1 MFDVVAIL
9 HWLGPFVLLGVFLI
23 IFAECGLLVGVVLP
37 GDPTLF
43 TAGLLAA
50 TGAINTDLWLVCVVV
65 TIAAV
70 LGNIGGYWIG
80 AKIGP
85 PLFNRPN
92 AKLLHKGQ
100 VAKTQRF
107 FEKYGARAIVLAR
120 FIPLARTLITMIAGI
135 GRMDPRKYFI
145 YSSIGGIL
153 WATGMTL
160 LGGLLGQIPW
170 VAANVNTML
179 LIMLLAIVVI
189 SIVPIIS
196 EFIKKRRKK
205 KLATTEDETAEISDA
220 VRN

>member
-9 HWLGPFVLLGVFLI
+9 HWLGPFVLLGIFAI
-23 IFAECGLLVGVVLP
+23 IFAECGLLIGVVLP

-50 TGAINTDLWLVCVVV
+50 TGAIDADLWLVCVVV
-65 TIAAV
+65 TVAAV

-80 AKIGP
+80 AKVGP

-92 AKLLHKGQ
+92 AKLLHQGQ
-100 VAKTQRF
+100 VEKTQRF
-107 FEKYGARAIVLAR
+107 FDKYGARAIVLAR
-120 FIPLARTLITMIAGI
+120 FIPLARTLITLIAGI
-135 GRMDPRKYFI
+135 GRMDRRTYLV
-145 YSSIGGIL
+145 YSTIGGVL

-179 LIMLLAIVVI
+179 LIMLVAIAVV
-189 SIVPIIS
+189 SIIPIIT
-196 EFIKKRRKK
+196 EAIKKRRQKK
-205 KLATTEDETAEISDA
+205 RGATEISEA
-220 VRN
+220 TL

>member
-9 HWLGPFVLLGVFLI
+9 HWLGPFVLLGVFLM
-23 IFAECGLLVGVVLP
+23 IFAECGLLIGVVLP

-50 TGAINTDLWLVCVVV
+50 TGAINADLWVVCVVV
-65 TIAAV
+65 TVAAV

-85 PLFNRPN
+85 QLFNRPN
-92 AKLLHKGQ
+92 AKLLHNGQ
-100 VAKTQRF
+100 VKKTQRF

-120 FIPLARTLITMIAGI
+120 FIPLARTLITMVAGI
-135 GRMDPRKYFI
+135 GRMDPRKYFV
-145 YSSIGGIL
+145 YSSIGGVL

-189 SIVPIIS
+189 SVVPIIS
-196 EFIKKRRKK
+196 EFVKKRRRKK
-205 KLATTEDETAEISDA
+205 PVATETETPESSKAA
-220 VRN
+220 R

>member
-9 HWLGPFVLLGVFLI
+9 HWLGPFVLLGIFAI
-23 IFAECGLLVGVVLP
+23 IFAECGLLIGVVLP

-50 TGAINTDLWLVCVVV
+50 TGAIDADLWLVCVVV
-65 TIAAV
+65 TVAAV

-80 AKIGP
+80 AKVGP

-92 AKLLHKGQ
+92 AKLLHQGQ
-100 VAKTQRF
+100 VEKTQRF
-107 FEKYGARAIVLAR
+107 FDKYGARAIVLAR
-120 FIPLARTLITMIAGI
+120 FIPLARTLITLIAGI
-135 GRMDPRKYFI
+135 GRMDRRTYLV
-145 YSSIGGIL
+145 YSTIGGVL

-179 LIMLLAIVVI
+179 LIMLVAIAVV
-189 SIVPIIS
+189 SIIPIIT
-196 EFIKKRRKK
+196 EAIKKRRQKK
-205 KLATTEDETAEISDA
+205 RAATEVSEATL
-220 VRN
+220 